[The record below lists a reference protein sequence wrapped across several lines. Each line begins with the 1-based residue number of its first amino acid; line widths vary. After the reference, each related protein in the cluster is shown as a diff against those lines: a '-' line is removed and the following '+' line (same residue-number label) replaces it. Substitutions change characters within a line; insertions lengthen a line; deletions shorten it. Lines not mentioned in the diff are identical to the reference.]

1 MTGLSGRNFVVTG
14 GGGAIGQACA
24 RQLLDLGARVLLV
37 DIDTARLDAA
47 ASALGGGASVSV
59 HTSALDSPQASAAAL
74 DAMNGPVHGLV
85 NMAGIF
91 EHDPLDPD
99 DRAAWDRSIA
109 ANLTNAYDLCVAY
122 QSRRDPDAVGRIVM
136 ASSLAFRRGAP
147 GRVAYCAAKAG
158 IVGMVR
164 ALAREFA
171 PHTLVNAVAPG
182 FIRTSMTEELAQT
195 RGDEYLKTI
204 PLGRFGTAED
214 VAALVVFFCG
224 SGSSYITGQTY
235 NVDGGLWNS

>member
-1 MTGLSGRNFVVTG
+1 MTGLSERNFVVTG

-37 DIDTARLDAA
+37 DIDDARLDAA
-47 ASALGGGASVSV
+47 AQVFGGAVDV
-59 HTSALDSPQASAAAL
+59 HRSALDSPAAAAAL
-74 DAMNGPVHGLV
+74 EAMGGSVHGLV

-91 EHDPLDPD
+91 EHDPLDPE
-99 DRAAWDRSIA
+99 DRSAWDRSMA

-122 QSRRDPDAVGRIVM
+122 QTRRDPEKVGRIVM

-195 RGDEYLKTI
+195 RGDDYLKTI
-204 PLGRFGTAED
+204 PLGRFGTPDD
-214 VAALVVFFCG
+214 VAAMVVFLCG
-224 SGSSYITGQTY
+224 PGSAYITGQTY

>member
-1 MTGLSGRNFVVTG
+1 MIEMNRRNFVVTG

-24 RQLLDLGARVLLV
+24 RILLHNGARVLL
-37 DIDTARLDAA
+37 IDVNAERLKEAAGSLGGRVSIHLSALASPKEA
-47 ASALGGGASVSV
+47 ASAL
-59 HTSALDSPQASAAAL
+59 
-74 DAMNGPVHGLV
+74 DAMDGPVHGIV

-91 EHDPLDPD
+91 EHDPLDPE
-99 DRAAWDRSIA
+99 DRTGWDRSIA

-122 QSRRDPDAVGRIVM
+122 QSRRDSESIGRIVM

-164 ALAREFA
+164 ALSKEFA

-182 FIRTSMTEELAQT
+182 FIRTSMTEELAVT
-195 RGDEYLKTI
+195 KGDQYIAQI
-204 PLGRFGTAED
+204 PLGRFGTPDD
-214 VAALVVFFCG
+214 VAELVYFLCSDG
-224 SGSSYITGQTY
+224 SRYITGQTF
-235 NVDGGLWNS
+235 NVDGGMWSS